1 MKSFLL
7 PLESRE
13 LDKFLVEIRKSSPFN
28 DINASPFFHLVKPTE
43 ENLRKYKLLRPK
55 SRILLALEYLALFPL
70 ILLQGLSSVA
80 LSFYSLLEFNS
91 EKELPSGKTVFL
103 FLSHFTYAQDPKK
116 EDIFFGKNLDF
127 SQSYAFFLNH
137 TRLLSTQIK
146 RKFYHVYKK
155 KVVVNTKALS
165 LFSMIKL
172 HANQLQI
179 SWWLFTKSIRRE
191 SLDVTKRRLLIKAAI
206 TQHKRS
212 TIANLVLRS
221 RLSETIIRVKPR
233 FLVLTIEGH
242 AHEKILLD
250 MSKALF
256 KDIKV
261 IGYQHAPIVAGQ
273 LNLFRTV
280 STFSANDYFFTSGDV
295 TKNLALD
302 YSLRCKVETL
312 GSPKARLYE
321 YQKKNVSM
329 IQVLVAPEGTR
340 ESLSQFIDL
349 INELAPSLPNV
360 SFVLRSHPALGN
372 LAHKV
377 ARKKLLPRS
386 GVSLSTASLSED
398 LRRSHL
404 ILFRSSAIAIEGLA
418 FGAIPIHVNLEGN
431 DSLNPLIGSKIDT
444 VGFRSASE
452 IIGFIK
458 AFDLKITQDEAFQ
471 KNCYRLFDGYFSKL
485 QSLNDLVH

>member
-7 PLESRE
+7 PLDPRE
-13 LDKFLVEIRKSSPFN
+13 LDRFLVEIRTSSPFN

-43 ENLRKYKLLRPK
+43 ENLQKYKLLRPK
-55 SRILLALEYLALFPL
+55 SRILLTLEYLALFPL
-70 ILLQGLSSVA
+70 ILLHGLASVA
-80 LSFYSLLEFNS
+80 LSFYSILECIS
-91 EKELPSGKTVFL
+91 EKQLPSGKTKFL

-127 SQSYAFFLNH
+127 TQSYAFFLNH
-137 TRLLSTQIK
+137 TRLLSPQIK
-146 RKFYHVYKK
+146 RKFYHVDKRK
-155 KVVVNTKALS
+155 IAVNTKTLS

-179 SWWLFTKSIRRE
+179 SRWLFTISIRGE
-191 SLDVTKRRLLIKAAI
+191 SLDVIKRRLLIKAALS
-206 TQHKRS
+206 QHTRS
-212 TIANLVLRS
+212 TIANLVLRY
-221 RLSETIIRVKPR
+221 RLSETMSRVKPR

-242 AHEKILLD
+242 AHEKIVLD

-256 KDIKV
+256 NGIKV
-261 IGYQHAPIVAGQ
+261 IGYQHAPIVPGQ

-280 STFSANDYFFTSGDV
+280 SNFHTDDYFFTSGDV
-295 TKNLALD
+295 TKDLALD
-302 YSLRCKVETL
+302 YGLRCKVETL

-321 YQKKNVSM
+321 YQKKNSSM
-329 IQVLVAPEGTR
+329 IQVLAAPEGTR

-349 INELAPSLPNV
+349 INELATSLPKI
-360 SFVLRSHPALGN
+360 SFVLRSHPALGY

-377 ARKKLLPRS
+377 ARKRLLPRN

-404 ILFRSSAIAIEGLA
+404 LLFRSSAIGIEGLS
-418 FGAIPIHVNLEGN
+418 FGVIPIHVNQEGN
-431 DSLNPLIGSKIDT
+431 DSLNPLIGSEIET
-444 VGFRSASE
+444 VGFKSVSE
-452 IIGFIK
+452 IIAFIE
-458 AFDLKITQDEAFQ
+458 AFDLKTTQDKTFQ

-485 QSLNDLVH
+485 QNINDLVH